1 MLYKILYLITPRV
14 YAQESIMGEFRR
26 LVCPGATDKQKITD
40 CMTHLDLSDTIV
52 LVNVL
57 VRIAFGLAGIIAL
70 IYLIYAGY
78 LYMTS
83 LGNPD
88 SQAAA
93 KSKLLHT
100 VLGLV
105 IIIVA
110 YLLVAF
116 ILETVGPP
124 GATMENPIPN

>member
-1 MLYKILYLITPRV
+1 MLNKILYLITPKAH
-14 YAQESIMGEFRR
+14 AQESVMGEFRN
-26 LVCPGATDKQKITD
+26 LVCPDIINTNPDCKDMTGNDALTC

-124 GATMENPIPN
+124 

>member
-1 MLYKILYLITPRV
+1 
-14 YAQESIMGEFRR
+14 MGEFRNF
-26 LVCPGATDKQKITD
+26 VCPGATEKQAITD
-40 CMTHLDLSDTIV
+40 CMTQLNLRDTVV
-52 LVNVL
+52 LVNVI
-57 VRIAFGLAGIIAL
+57 VRVAFGLAGIVAL

-93 KSKLLHT
+93 KGKLLNT

-105 IIIVA
+105 IIILA

-124 GATMENPIPN
+124 GASMTNPIPS